1 MLIELHIFSGLA
13 ADRPPPG
20 CWRLVTA
27 LGLSILIHALIALVL
42 ADEHMVDRGR
52 RQVVF
57 VQLLKHGEDKLVV
70 EGVRAD
76 RAAKRTKSSLGVAAK
91 TDLIE
96 AEPESWGGAPGQLGG
111 VPPGEPT
118 YFPSESLTIRPYPIT
133 ALDEM
138 LDGVT
143 PTEMFGKAVLKIRI
157 GATGEVAEMETG
169 FSDMPEAFHVAVL
182 AAFERMRFMPGQVD
196 GKPVACIM
204 EIEISAEDF
213 RLPAQ

>member
-1 MLIELHIFSGLA
+1 M
-13 ADRPPPG
+13 
-20 CWRLVTA
+20 A
-27 LGLSILIHALIALVL
+27 LGLSVFIHALIALVL
-42 ADEHMVDRGR
+42 TDEHMVDTGR

-76 RAAKRTKSSLGVAAK
+76 RAAKRTKSSLGVAARS
-91 TDLIE
+91 DLIE
-96 AEPESWGGAPGQLGG
+96 AEPESSGGATRQLGG
-111 VPPGEPT
+111 ASSGESVGEPM
-118 YFPSESLTIRPYPIT
+118 YFPSESLTKRPYPIT

-143 PTEMFGKAVLKIRI
+143 PTEMFGKAVLKIWI
-157 GATGEVAEMETG
+157 SATGEVAEMETG

-196 GKPVACIM
+196 GKPVASIM